1 MLLILAVA
9 VTVNSILMVTMP
21 VQLLGAVRAL
31 KIVTLTGGGEESD
44 GDKQHAKSFH
54 CGVL

>member
-44 GDKQHAKSFH
+44 GDEQHAKSFH

>member
-21 VQLLGAVRAL
+21 VQLLGAIRAL
-31 KIVTLTGGGEESD
+31 KIVTLTGSGEESD